1 MKHDHTKK
9 GSNVAN
15 RETPLCIVF
24 FSTIKLVVFLLTYS
38 REIYVSDFKGDLT
51 ISRSQTRPLSGIF
64 IRLVG
69 YQNQSDFVFV
79 CVVEDHIVLLSATGF

>member
-1 MKHDHTKK
+1 MKHDYTKK

-15 RETPLCIVF
+15 RETALCIVCF
-24 FSTIKLVVFLLTYS
+24 FTIKLTYS
-38 REIYVSDFKGDLT
+38 REICVSDFKGDLT
-51 ISRSQTRPLSGIF
+51 ISRSQTRPRSGIF

-79 CVVEDHIVLLSATGF
+79 CVVEDHIVLHSATGF